1 MFDLAFG
8 LLFGAC
14 VGYGLRSFVSYQRR
28 VATKRRLGVG

>member
-8 LLFGAC
+8 LLVGAC